1 MLRVFVLAASLAAAL
16 MTAPGAAQSP
26 VPGDAEIR
34 ALLEQRIDVERQGV
48 GIVVGVIEPQGT
60 RVVAHGTFATDD
72 PRPVG
77 GDTLFEIASITKV
90 FTGLLLAEMVERG
103 EVRLDQPVAELLP
116 DGVEVPGRNG
126 EQITLEHLATHRSG
140 LPRLPDNLD
149 PADWADPYADYTA
162 EDLYAFLA
170 GYELTRDID
179 EAFEYS
185 NLGTGLLGHALAEAA
200 GVDYETLL
208 RERILEPLGLT
219 DTVIALP
226 GDLEPRHATG
236 HDETMQPVP
245 FWIWD
250 VLEGTGA
257 LRSTADDLS
266 KFLSAVM
273 GYTETEL
280 APAIASATEAYADVE
295 AGIQNIETDL
305 APAIA
310 LATEAH
316 ADVEAEMQIGL
327 GWFLTPFG
335 DDELVSHP
343 GGTGG
348 FRSFAGYLRN
358 AGVGVVV
365 LSNMGTVFGVDDLG
379 LHLLDQSLPLAPPPR
394 ERVEVEVDPAI
405 YEGLT
410 GVYELAP
417 GFMLT
422 ITRQGDGLYAQ
433 ATGEEPFP
441 IFPESE
447 TEFFFQAMYAQIT
460 FEVDSEGRANAL
472 ILHQHG
478 QDMPAPR
485 VE

>member
-1 MLRVFVLAASLAAAL
+1 MLRISILVLGALLALPAI
-16 MTAPGAAQSP
+16 AQSP

-34 ALLEQRIDVERQGV
+34 ALLEQRIDVERQSV

-116 DGVEVPGRNG
+116 DGVEVPGRDG

-140 LPRLPDNLD
+140 LPRMPDNFD
-149 PADWADPYADYTA
+149 PADPADPFADYTA

-179 EAFEYS
+179 EAYEYS

-208 RERILEPLGLT
+208 HERILEPLGMT
-219 DTVIALP
+219 DTVITLP
-226 GDLEPRHATG
+226 GDLARRHATG
-236 HDETMQPVP
+236 HDATMQPVQN
-245 FWIWD
+245 WNLD
-250 VLEGTGA
+250 VLAGTGA
-257 LRSTADDLS
+257 LRSTVSDLL
-266 KFLSAVM
+266 KLLAAAM
-273 GYTETEL
+273 DYDETEL
-280 APAIASATEAYADVE
+280 AAAFALSTTPRADADV
-295 AGIQNIETDL
+295 GR
-305 APAIA
+305 
-310 LATEAH
+310 
-316 ADVEAEMQIGL
+316 IGL
-327 GWFLTPFG
+327 SWHLTPFG
-335 DDELVSHP
+335 DDELVWHN

-365 LSNMGTVFGVDDLG
+365 LSNMNTEIGVDDLG

-410 GVYELAP
+410 GVYELEP
-417 GFMLT
+417 GFTLT

-433 ATGEEPFP
+433 ATGQERFP

-447 TEFFFQAMYAQIT
+447 TEFFFRVLNAQIT
-460 FEVDSEGRANAL
+460 FETGDDGRANAL

>member
-1 MLRVFVLAASLAAAL
+1 MLRISVLVLGALLALPAI
-16 MTAPGAAQSP
+16 AQSP
-26 VPGDAEIR
+26 VPGDAGIR

-48 GIVVGVIEPQGT
+48 GIVVGVIEPHGT
-60 RVVAHGTFATDD
+60 RVVAHGTFATGD

-90 FTGLLLAEMVERG
+90 FTGVLLAEMVERG

-116 DGVEVPGRNG
+116 DGVVVPGRG
-126 EQITLEHLATHRSG
+126 GKQITLEHLATHRSG

-185 NLGTGLLGHALAEAA
+185 NLGTGLLGHALARAA

-219 DTVIALP
+219 DTVIKLP
-226 GDLEPRHATG
+226 GDLARRHATG
-236 HDETMQPVP
+236 HDGVMQPVP
-245 FWIWD
+245 FWTWD

-266 KFLSAVM
+266 KFLSAVI
-273 GYTETEL
+273 GYTETDL
-280 APAIASATEAYADVE
+280 APAMASATKAYADVE
-295 AGIQNIETDL
+295 AGRQNTATDL

-316 ADVEAEMQIGL
+316 ADIGAGMQIGL
-327 GWFLTPFG
+327 AWLIKPLG
-335 DDELVSHP
+335 DDELVWHS
-343 GGTGG
+343 GGSGG

-365 LSNMGTVFGVDDLG
+365 LSNMGTAIGVDDLA
-379 LHLLDQSLPLAPPPR
+379 LHLLDQSLPLAPLAPPR

-417 GFMLT
+417 GVMLT

-433 ATGEEPFP
+433 ATGEERFP

-447 TEFFFQAMYAQIT
+447 TEFFYRVMYAQIT
-460 FEVDSEGRANAL
+460 FETGDDGRANAL
-472 ILHQHG
+472 ILHQPG
-478 QDMPAPR
+478 LEMRAPR